1 MSMFIYGILIN
12 KGYSMTIKNST
23 YSACSINCE
32 HEFQLCMLYA
42 LDGFL
47 MGACT
52 EQLENC
58 ENNCPAD

>member
-1 MSMFIYGILIN
+1 MTIN
-12 KGYSMTIKNST
+12 KQNNS
-23 YSACSINCE
+23 SSCSIDCE

-52 EQLENC
+52 EQLEHC
-58 ENNCPAD
+58 EHACPSSNNSKKE